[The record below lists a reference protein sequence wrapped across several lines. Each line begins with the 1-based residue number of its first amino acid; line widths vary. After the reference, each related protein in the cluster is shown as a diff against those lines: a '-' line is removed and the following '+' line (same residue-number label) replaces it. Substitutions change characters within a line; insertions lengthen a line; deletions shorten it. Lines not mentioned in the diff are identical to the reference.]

1 MRKICCFIIS
11 TFPFEFFTPQ
21 VLFGAMNAL
30 GVPKAKAK
38 AKAKIMTKKIVF

>member
-1 MRKICCFIIS
+1 MTKICCFIIS
-11 TFPFEFFTPQ
+11 TFSFEFVTPQ

-38 AKAKIMTKKIVF
+38 ILTRKIVF